1 MAQLLCWAQ
10 ETIGSDV
17 LASSALPEPGFHGK
31 EHLQEVPN
39 WTWSS
44 WGSPPAQSL
53 LPQVGALNLAEMG
66 LPVLQGVLRAV
77 AMVPE
82 VLKQYCMEKR
92 ELPEE
97 NWGVYS
103 RTAFRTT

>member
-1 MAQLLCWAQ
+1 M
-10 ETIGSDV
+10 GSDG
-17 LASSALPEPGFHGK
+17 LASSALPEPGFQGK

-44 WGSPPAQSL
+44 WASPHTRSL

-77 AMVPE
+77 AMVPG
-82 VLKQYCMEKR
+82 VLKQHCMEKC
-92 ELPEE
+92 ELPEG

-103 RTAFRTT
+103 RTAFQTT

>member
-1 MAQLLCWAQ
+1 
-10 ETIGSDV
+10 
-17 LASSALPEPGFHGK
+17 
-31 EHLQEVPN
+31 
-39 WTWSS
+39 
-44 WGSPPAQSL
+44 
-53 LPQVGALNLAEMG
+53 MG